1 MVVIRETKNFSVKNG
16 GKLRRPFEA
25 MGFRVVGFDPYIA
38 LCDAETGNGY
48 FQLPIYAAKKF
59 IQLSKEREMTKEQL
73 QLFYAILETK
83 NSWGKN
89 EIKTVLLEVVS
100 GIRTKV

>member
-1 MVVIRETKNFSVKNG
+1 MIKELRLPDGSYTRDEELFSEEW
-16 GKLRRPFEA
+16 GKLRRPLEA

-59 IQLSKEREMTKEQL
+59 IQLSKETK
-73 QLFYAILETK
+73 
-83 NSWGKN
+83 
-89 EIKTVLLEVVS
+89 
-100 GIRTKV
+100 

>member
-1 MVVIRETKNFSVKNG
+1 
-16 GKLRRPFEA
+16 
-25 MGFRVVGFDPYIA
+25 
-38 LCDAETGNGY
+38 
-48 FQLPIYAAKKF
+48 
-59 IQLSKEREMTKEQL
+59 MTKEQL
-73 QLFYAILETK
+73 QLFYAILEAK